1 MSKKYEN
8 AYSFPLLFKY
18 FGIWASVLGVEK
30 HIFKSFWAIM
40 DQSSVLKLF
49 GLFQKYVSEALLDV
63 EQCQNSQIMYCLVE
77 VTVTEVSEN
86 GQYL

>member
-1 MSKKYEN
+1 
-8 AYSFPLLFKY
+8 
-18 FGIWASVLGVEK
+18 
-30 HIFKSFWAIM
+30 M

-77 VTVTEVSEN
+77 VTVIEVSEN